1 MTSPLLTIPG
11 VIKIPQQSWE
21 NLVNSGAP
29 WQTASGTTL
38 NTAATAT
45 ISPELASGTG
55 NDAQV
60 FSFYQGM
67 VLRVLARGV
76 YTCGSTATNLT
87 LALYESASGT
97 ALASGISLATT
108 GAFAMP
114 VSQTNLYWDL
124 DAHIQVRAMA
134 QGTGTTNTL
143 FTHGKVLIQT
153 AAYEST
159 LTNSNHQIVPLPA
172 TAGPTGAEVD
182 TTITHTIG
190 LVGTLSQT
198 TNSPAIT
205 CTQFMLEQIN

>member
-1 MTSPLLTIPG
+1 MPAQ
-11 VIKIPQQSWE
+11 VWE
-21 NLVNSGAP
+21 SLANTGAP
-29 WQTASGTTL
+29 WQTASGVVL

-45 ISPELASGTG
+45 LSPEGAGGTG
-55 NDAQV
+55 NDPQIY
-60 FSFYQGM
+60 SFYQGM
-67 VLRVLARGV
+67 VIRVAARGI

-87 LALYESASGT
+87 VALWASQSGT
-97 ALASGISLATT
+97 ALSGATGTVGASLATT

-114 VSQTNLYWDL
+114 TSQTNLYWDL

-134 QGTGTTNTL
+134 QGSSTATL
-143 FTHGKVLIQT
+143 YTHGKMLIQT

-172 TAGPTGAEVD
+172 TSGPTAADID
-182 TTITHTIG
+182 TTLTHTIG

-198 TNSPAIT
+198 TNSPSIT